1 MSLIPVIKSN
11 KMEFINRVNGSIKN
25 TVSLPGNATYTGPI
39 VSGNTVTVSVHY
51 KTGKNKSYSYDLNT
65 GKIINILDM

>member
-1 MSLIPVIKSN
+1 MSLIPIIKSN
-11 KMEFINRVNGSIKN
+11 KMEFINPANGAVKN

-39 VSGNTVTVSVHY
+39 VSGNSVTVSVHY
-51 KTGKNKSYSYDLNT
+51 KNGKNKSYSYDLNT